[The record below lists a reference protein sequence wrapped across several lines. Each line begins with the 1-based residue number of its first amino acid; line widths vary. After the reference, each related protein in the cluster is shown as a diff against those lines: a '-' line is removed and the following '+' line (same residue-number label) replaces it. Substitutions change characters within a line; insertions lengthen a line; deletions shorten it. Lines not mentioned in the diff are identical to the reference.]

1 MAAAVSRAFRLP
13 TWTRGGRA
21 SHAQF
26 PPSSAL
32 RVTAS
37 VSVPS
42 QVLHQN
48 IVHRALR
55 PMKNLLKLA
64 ESHES
69 DCFLM
74 KAEDARRDWNYLWDL
89 SISPSRATWETIRGQ
104 RATQNEICSCQIN
117 IWKYSL
123 AFLPLFPYQEKSF
136 PGTEPTSGL
145 GEMYCACREGHHET
159 PLCLALSR
167 GREPQGP
174 GPSCPPACSPWGLGQ
189 VNPFSG
195 LSWDFSSS
203 EKCHPG
209 YKSLDFY
216 LSCLATATN
225 NLMWNLPP

>member
-1 MAAAVSRAFRLP
+1 MPDGIGTICGIYRSLRPGLPGKQLEVSAQHKMKFAAVRS
-13 TWTRGGRA
+13 T
-21 SHAQF
+21 
-26 PPSSAL
+26 
-32 RVTAS
+32 
-37 VSVPS
+37 
-42 QVLHQN
+42 
-48 IVHRALR
+48 
-55 PMKNLLKLA
+55 
-64 ESHES
+64 
-69 DCFLM
+69 
-74 KAEDARRDWNYLWDL
+74 
-89 SISPSRATWETIRGQ
+89 
-104 RATQNEICSCQIN
+104 